1 MMEDNYG
8 EQIQMQILDFAT
20 TKRTEWEENHK
31 LYSVVFEITPRC
43 NFNCVHCYLHD
54 HHCSKE
60 LSFDEII
67 RILDIL
73 YQSGVLFL
81 TLTGGDVF
89 MRRDFVDIYTYAKKK
104 GFIVELYTNA
114 ALLDERTLS
123 VLKKYPPLLVDIS
136 LYGSCEETYQRVT
149 GVTGAFEKVLKN
161 IGLLVEANIRVSL
174 KAPILK
180 LYYSELDAMKQI
192 AEQYNL
198 PFRTGLEIFPAL
210 ENDKSVQQYAVSMR
224 DSLRYEFREYDER
237 PRSLDNEGNF
247 KKVNLLEE
255 RPLFRC
261 KLGQASCV
269 IDYEG
274 RMCPCMSFRQ
284 VGRKLTFDNFHEV
297 WNSFSTYPKMKASPT
312 YKCLD
317 CEAYDFCDICPAKMD
332 SEHGSLE
339 FVDSHFCKS
348 AKARYKYYV
357 EGCPENEVLEE
368 IQDNW

>member
-1 MMEDNYG
+1 
-8 EQIQMQILDFAT
+8 
-20 TKRTEWEENHK
+20 
-31 LYSVVFEITPRC
+31 
-43 NFNCVHCYLHD
+43 
-54 HHCSKE
+54 
-60 LSFDEII
+60 
-67 RILDIL
+67 
-73 YQSGVLFL
+73 
-81 TLTGGDVF
+81 

-174 KAPILK
+174 KTPILK

-317 CEAYDFCDICPAKMD
+317 CEASDFCDICPAKMD

-357 EGCPENEVLEE
+357 ERCPENEVLEE

>member
-1 MMEDNYG
+1 M
-8 EQIQMQILDFAT
+8 
-20 TKRTEWEENHK
+20 
-31 LYSVVFEITPRC
+31 
-43 NFNCVHCYLHD
+43 
-54 HHCSKE
+54 
-60 LSFDEII
+60 
-67 RILDIL
+67 
-73 YQSGVLFL
+73 
-81 TLTGGDVF
+81 
-89 MRRDFVDIYTYAKKK
+89 
-104 GFIVELYTNA
+104 
-114 ALLDERTLS
+114 
-123 VLKKYPPLLVDIS
+123 
-136 LYGSCEETYQRVT
+136 
-149 GVTGAFEKVLKN
+149 
-161 IGLLVEANIRVSL
+161 LVEADIRVSL
-174 KAPILK
+174 KTPILK

-192 AEQYNL
+192 AEQYHL

-210 ENDKSVQQYAVSMR
+210 ENDRSVQQYAVSMR

-237 PRSLDNEGNF
+237 PRSLDNEENF

-284 VGRKLTFDNFHEV
+284 VGRNLTFDNFHEV

-312 YKCLD
+312 YKCLK

-357 EGCPENEVLEE
+357 EGLRENEVLEE
-368 IQDNW
+368 IRDNW

>member
-1 MMEDNYG
+1 M
-8 EQIQMQILDFAT
+8 
-20 TKRTEWEENHK
+20 
-31 LYSVVFEITPRC
+31 
-43 NFNCVHCYLHD
+43 
-54 HHCSKE
+54 
-60 LSFDEII
+60 
-67 RILDIL
+67 
-73 YQSGVLFL
+73 
-81 TLTGGDVF
+81 
-89 MRRDFVDIYTYAKKK
+89 
-104 GFIVELYTNA
+104 
-114 ALLDERTLS
+114 
-123 VLKKYPPLLVDIS
+123 
-136 LYGSCEETYQRVT
+136 
-149 GVTGAFEKVLKN
+149 
-161 IGLLVEANIRVSL
+161 EANIRVSL
-174 KAPILK
+174 KTPILK

-357 EGCPENEVLEE
+357 ERCPENEVLEE

>member
-73 YQSGVLFL
+73 YQNEVLFL

-123 VLKKYPPLLVDIS
+123 ALKKYPPLLVDIS

-174 KAPILK
+174 KTPILK

-269 IDYEG
+269 IDYE
-274 RMCPCMSFRQ
+274 
-284 VGRKLTFDNFHEV
+284 
-297 WNSFSTYPKMKASPT
+297 
-312 YKCLD
+312 
-317 CEAYDFCDICPAKMD
+317 
-332 SEHGSLE
+332 
-339 FVDSHFCKS
+339 
-348 AKARYKYYV
+348 
-357 EGCPENEVLEE
+357 
-368 IQDNW
+368 

>member
-1 MMEDNYG
+1 MEDNYG
-8 EQIQMQILDFAT
+8 QQIQMQILDFAT
-20 TKRTEWEENHK
+20 TKRSEWEENHK
-31 LYSVVFEITPRC
+31 LYSVVFEITPHC

-60 LSFDEII
+60 LSFDEVIS
-67 RILDIL
+67 ILDIL
-73 YQSGVLFL
+73 YQNEVLFL
-81 TLTGGDVF
+81 TLTGGDIF
-89 MRRDFVDIYTYAKKK
+89 ARKDFIDIYTYAKKK

-114 ALLDERTLS
+114 ALLDERTLD

-136 LYGSCEETYQRVT
+136 LYGSCEETYKKVT
-149 GVTGAFEKVLKN
+149 GVTGAYEKVLRN
-161 IGLLVEANIRVSL
+161 IGLLVDANIRVSL
-174 KAPILK
+174 KTPILN

-192 AEQYNL
+192 AAQYHL

-224 DSLRYEFREYDER
+224 DSLQYEFSEYDER
-237 PRSLDNEGNF
+237 PRPFNERETF

-284 VGRKLTFDNFHEV
+284 IGKKLTYDNFCEI
-297 WNSFSTYPKMKASPT
+297 WNSFSKYPKMKASPT
-312 YKCLD
+312 YKCLS
-317 CEAYDFCDICPAKMD
+317 CEAYDFCDICPAKME
-332 SEHGSLE
+332 SEHGSFE

-357 EGCPENEVLEE
+357 EGLPENEVLEE
-368 IQDNW
+368 VRDNWS